1 MAAGEVYLYTDSS
14 GTAHAVKDFQAVP
27 KRYRSRVSVV
37 HAAEE
42 AAPKKS
48 WSPQDVQGPLIEI
61 VLPAAALIFAWRRY
75 QGFFVRA
82 SIAAF
87 VCIWGY
93 FALWSRLSGGDLLK
107 TDAEV
112 QKGASADPAET
123 SDQGEGSVSVEL
135 VR

>member
-1 MAAGEVYLYTDSS
+1 MASSELYLYTDSS
-14 GTAHAVKDFQAVP
+14 GTAHAVKDPQAVP

-37 HAAEE
+37 RASEQE
-42 AAPKKS
+42 AAPKS
-48 WSPQDVQGPLIEI
+48 WSLRDAQGPLIEF

-75 QGFFVRA
+75 QGFFARA
-82 SIAAF
+82 SIVAF

-93 FALWSRLSGGDLLK
+93 LALWSRLSGGDLLK

-112 QKGASADPAET
+112 QKAAPAEP
-123 SDQGEGSVSVEL
+123 SEPAEQAEGTVSVEL